1 MKGLIRLKTRSA
13 VLRKLG
19 ASTPYKESQPIQIE
33 ELELDAPGRDEV
45 LVKILAASLCHSD
58 LSVVNGSRP
67 RPVPMALG
75 HEAAGIVM
83 SVGEGV
89 TDFAKGD
96 QVICV
101 FVPSCGECVPCQEG
115 RPALCERAA
124 KSNEAGTLLNG
135 GIRLHNGDEKIYHHI
150 GVSAFSDYAV
160 VSKQSLVKVTE
171 DLTAEQLA
179 LFGCAVITG
188 VGAVANTAKVP
199 LGSSVAVVGLRGV
212 GLSALLGAIA
222 AGAREVV
229 ALDIN
234 DQKLVRAA
242 ELGATATYRS
252 DEADIIDRILEET
265 NGGFDYVFETAGVV
279 PALEVAYA
287 ITKRGGVTTT
297 TGLPDPKATFAL
309 PYVTLTASEK
319 TLKGSYVG
327 SAVPRRDI
335 PHYIQLMKAGKLP
348 VDELIAKTIRLE
360 EINEGFDLLASGEY
374 TRILISFE

>member
-1 MKGLIRLKTRSA
+1 MKIRSA
-13 VLRKLG
+13 VLRELG
-19 ASTPYKESQPIQIE
+19 AKMPYKDSKPIHIE
-33 ELELDAPGRDEV
+33 ELELDAPGRGEV
-45 LVKILAASLCHSD
+45 LVKVLAASLCHSD

-75 HEAAGIVM
+75 HEAAGVVM
-83 SVGEGV
+83 SVGKGV
-89 TDFAKGD
+89 KEFAKGD
-96 QVICV
+96 QIICV
-101 FVPSCGECVPCQEG
+101 FVPSCGQCVPCQEG

-135 GIRLHNGDEKIYHHI
+135 DIRLHNGDEKIHHHI
-150 GVSAFSDYAV
+150 GVSAFSEYVV
-160 VSKQSLVKVTE
+160 VSKHSLVKVTE

-188 VGAVANTAKVP
+188 VGAVTNTAKVP
-199 LGSSVAVVGLRGV
+199 LGSSVAVVGLGGV
-212 GLSALLGAIA
+212 GFSAMLGAIA

-229 ALDIN
+229 AIDIN
-234 DQKLVRAA
+234 DTKLARAA
-242 ELGATATYRS
+242 ELGATTTYRS
-252 DEADIIDRILEET
+252 DEEGIVERIMRET

-279 PALEVAYA
+279 PALEVAYG

-297 TGLPDPKATFAL
+297 TGLPDPNAKFEL
-309 PYVTLTASEK
+309 PYVTLTANEK

-327 SAVPRRDI
+327 SSVPRRDI

-348 VDELIAKTIRLE
+348 VNELVAKTIRLE

-374 TRILISFE
+374 TRILISFEYTSVA

>member
-1 MKGLIRLKTRSA
+1 MKGLIRLKIRSA

-19 ASTPYKESQPIQIE
+19 AKTPYKESQPIQIE
-33 ELELDAPGRDEV
+33 ELELDAPGRGEV

-75 HEAAGIVM
+75 HEAAGVVM

-171 DLTAEQLA
+171 GLTAEQLA

-199 LGSSVAVVGLRGV
+199 LGSSVAVVGLGGV

-234 DQKLVRAA
+234 DKKLARAA
-242 ELGATATYRS
+242 EIGATATYRS
-252 DEADIIDRILEET
+252 DEAGIIDRILEET

-287 ITKRGGVTTT
+287 ITKQGGVTTT

-327 SAVPRRDI
+327 SAVPRRAAI
-335 PHYIQLMKAGKLP
+335 FHITFSL
-348 VDELIAKTIRLE
+348 
-360 EINEGFDLLASGEY
+360 
-374 TRILISFE
+374 